1 MIRNKQ
7 LQALMSMAVIA
18 LAIGCQPGQAT
29 DYFVSN
35 MGDNGNTGLSGDPW
49 ETLQHAADQVV
60 AGDTVTVASGS
71 YDGFHMTTSGT
82 VSQRIEFLASGV
94 VTIVSDNGTTPDGIN
109 LEGASHVTVDG
120 FTVNGRSRAGIRAV
134 LCDGVI
140 LRNNSADMNSRWGIF
155 TGFCD
160 GILIENN
167 ITTNS
172 QIEHG
177 IYFSNSA
184 DDPVIRNNL
193 IIGNNANGIHMN
205 GDISVGGDGVI
216 SRAIVEKNTII
227 NNGTGGGSGINMDGV
242 QDSIIRNNLIYDTHA
257 SGISLYRIDGGAP
270 STGNQVL
277 NNTIL
282 VASDGRW
289 GINIQD
295 NSINNTLKNNII
307 WNDHPFRGAIDICP
321 GCLSGLVSDSNIMI
335 ERFTTNDSSSVLDL
349 AGWQAQTGQ
358 DLNSASDSPAN
369 LFMNAATDD
378 YQLATDSLAI
388 DFGEILAEVTDDI
401 IDTARPM
408 ADSHDAGAYETIDLG
423 QIFEDGFESL

>member
-1 MIRNKQ
+1 MNRLTQ
-7 LQALMSMAVIA
+7 LGIIHAAVILMTGLSA
-18 LAIGCQPGQAT
+18 RHVHAT
-29 DYFVSN
+29 DYVVSTT
-35 MGDNGNTGLSGDPW
+35 GDNGNTGLSGDPW
-49 ETLQHAADQVV
+49 ATLQHAADQVLP
-60 AGDTVTVASGS
+60 GDTVTVLAGD

-82 VSQRIEFLASGV
+82 LSQRIEFMASGTV
-94 VTIVSDNGTTPDGIN
+94 NIISDNATTPDGIN
-109 LEGASHVTVDG
+109 LEGADYITVDG

-134 LCDGVI
+134 LCEGVI
-140 LRNNSADMNSRWGIF
+140 LRNNSADLNSRWGIF

-184 DDPVIRNNL
+184 DDPVIRGNL

-216 SRAIVEKNTII
+216 SRAIVEQNTII
-227 NNGTGGGSGINMDGV
+227 DNGLGGGSGINMDGV
-242 QDSIIRNNLIYDTHA
+242 QDSIVRNNLIVNTHA

-270 STGNQVL
+270 SNGNQVL

-289 GINIQD
+289 GINIRD
-295 NSINNTLKNNII
+295 NSINTTLRNNII
-307 WNDHPFRGAIDICP
+307 WNDHVFRGAIDICP
-321 GCLSGLVSDSNIMI
+321 GCLTGLDSDYNIMI
-335 ERFTTNDSSSVLDL
+335 ERFTTDDASSVLDL

-358 DLNSASDSPAN
+358 DLNSDSELPTN
-369 LFMNAATDD
+369 LFTNIALDD
-378 YQLATDSLAI
+378 YTLADGSLAV
-388 DFGEILAEVTDDI
+388 DFGEMLPNVINDLI
-401 IDTARPM
+401 GTARPM
-408 ADSHDAGAYETIDLG
+408 GSSHDAGAYESIDVG
-423 QIFEDGFESL
+423 QIFEDGFETP